1 MDYMLRAS
9 KTSSACLTSE
19 CGNYTETLR
28 AMARDQGIHNSSTDR
43 KFSLSLSLSSPRLV
57 GSWSSHLGNS
67 CVVVDL
73 RPCLH
78 DLIFRDGRSSR
89 DLHCLTGPRKD
100 WTYRSIPS
108 IPVGCHS
115 SSDQLP
121 SLTVGPF
128 HSCSQGSSV
137 GHHHGTGDPSRICR

>member
-1 MDYMLRAS
+1 MDYI
-9 KTSSACLTSE
+9 SSACLTSE
-19 CGNYTETLR
+19 CGNYSETLR

-43 KFSLSLSLSSPRLV
+43 KFSLSLVPQARGILV
-57 GSWSSHLGNS
+57 LTPWHS

-78 DLIFRDGRSSR
+78 DLIYRDGRSSS

-115 SSDQLP
+115 SGGQLP
-121 SLTVGPF
+121 SLTVGSS
-128 HSCSQGSSV
+128 HSCPQGSSV
-137 GHHHGTGDPSRICR
+137 GHHHGTGDLSRICR